1 MHPDNP
7 FHNFE
12 HASHVAMSVQKLL
25 CRIVAPKANSNA
37 QGSGAVMSLHGIM
50 SDPLL
55 HVSTVVAA
63 LIHDVDHPGVP
74 NSTVVKE
81 QTSLAAVYKNKS
93 IAEQNSVDLAWDLL
107 MDDVFVDLR
116 RVLYTTE
123 EDFKRTRQLIVNS
136 VMATDIMDKECLS

>member
-1 MHPDNP
+1 
-7 FHNFE
+7 
-12 HASHVAMSVQKLL
+12 
-25 CRIVAPKANSNA
+25 
-37 QGSGAVMSLHGIM
+37 MSLHGIM